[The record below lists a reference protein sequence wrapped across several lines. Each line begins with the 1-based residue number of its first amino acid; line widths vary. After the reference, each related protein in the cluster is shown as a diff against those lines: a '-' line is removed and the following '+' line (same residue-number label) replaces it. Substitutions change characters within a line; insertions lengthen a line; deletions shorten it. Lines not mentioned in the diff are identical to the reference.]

1 MHQKI
6 TGIHMKYIINLTII
20 FDPESR
26 LLMLRNNNQLTVG
39 LSNPA
44 TRLLSELIK
53 NNKIELARE
62 TLIKHVWEDY
72 GFSPS
77 SATLSNHISE
87 LRKAFEALGASKD
100 ILITVPR
107 IGFKMEAEIHP
118 ETKAPKEPTS
128 TEKSENIPPPH
139 ETVPEGNT
147 APLLIDA
154 ESEKK
159 KPALFLALALIAI
172 ATAATF
178 VALIKDDEPT
188 LVGVKDKCNIYTLDE
203 SKQGAD
209 LFDNARKMLAS
220 EKIDCTQKV
229 HDIFYTEARPANE
242 LFRIH
247 FMAACTKN
255 NSMNYKNCNN
265 YKSVE

>member
-1 MHQKI
+1 
-6 TGIHMKYIINLTII
+6 MKYIINLTIV
-20 FDPESR
+20 FDPEGR
-26 LLMLRNNNQLTVG
+26 ILLLKNNNQLTVG

-44 TRLLSELIK
+44 TRLLNELIK

-87 LRKAFEALGASKD
+87 LRKAFEALGVSKN
-100 ILITVPR
+100 ILVTVPR

-118 ETKAPKEPTS
+118 LITKPKEPAAA
-128 TEKSENIPPPH
+128 ENIERIPLPH
-139 ETVPEGNT
+139 EPVSGEKK
-147 APLLIDA
+147 ASLLIDA
-154 ESEKK
+154 ESEKTLRRMK
-159 KPALFLALALIAI
+159 TPMLFIALALITI
-172 ATAATF
+172 ATAITF
-178 VALIKDDEPT
+178 VALTKDDGPT
-188 LVGVKDKCNIYTLDE
+188 LVGIKDKCIIYSLDDN
-203 SKQGAD
+203 KQGAE

-220 EKIDCTQKV
+220 EKIDCTQKA
-229 HDIFYTEARPANE
+229 HDIFYTEARPANV
-242 LFRIH
+242 LLKIH